1 MTYPH
6 RLSKTYIGQDLSGFD
21 KNPSGR
27 MQKKSVK
34 HMQQTVPV
42 KKALSALLYMKICYR
57 QRRCKD
63 NACLCCEGFIV
74 YTIL

>member
-27 MQKKSVK
+27 MQKS
-34 HMQQTVPV
+34 Q
-42 KKALSALLYMKICYR
+42 
-57 QRRCKD
+57 
-63 NACLCCEGFIV
+63 
-74 YTIL
+74 